1 MAEADNK
8 DIQDN
13 KVLAAISYLPAIS
26 IIVLLVKKDSKFVKF
41 HAKQGLVLFIAL
53 IIFSF
58 IPVLGYLLDV
68 VVVIFVIV
76 GLLKAL
82 AGECWKMPLVSLLAE
97 KINL

>member
-13 KVLAAISYLPAIS
+13 KVLAAISYLWVLS
-26 IIVLLVKKDSKFVKF
+26 LIVLLVKKDSKFAKF
-41 HAKQGLVLFIAL
+41 HAKQGLVLFIAS
-53 IIFSF
+53 IILGFV
-58 IPVLGYLLDV
+58 PVLGWLLEL

-82 AGECWKMPLVSLLAE
+82 SGEYWKMPLVSLLAE